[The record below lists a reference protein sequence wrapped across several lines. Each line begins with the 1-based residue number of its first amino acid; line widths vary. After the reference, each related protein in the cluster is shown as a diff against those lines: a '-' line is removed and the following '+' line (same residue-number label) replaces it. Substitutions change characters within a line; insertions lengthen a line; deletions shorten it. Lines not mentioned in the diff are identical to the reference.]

1 MNRYG
6 YTLFK
11 NMAKENIFPC
21 NRHFCKCVEYL
32 DFSNSSNIRF
42 YKNCMLTAERNAKY
56 STYKSDNFIDKLSYN
71 PFMKKSSYNIAD

>member
-1 MNRYG
+1 MNRYIG
-6 YTLFK
+6 TRFV

-32 DFSNSSNIRF
+32 DFSKSSDIRF

-56 STYKSDNFIDKLSYN
+56 STYKSDNLIDRLSYN
-71 PFMKKSSYNIAD
+71 PFMKKSSYNISD